1 MIFLISFFLGAILR
15 QTFKILFIKFPQFFS
30 WTYMIKIGRSSS
42 ETPTNYCVFVLRFSV
57 SEHGM
62 PCALERNRN
71 GGCK

>member
-42 ETPTNYCVFVLRFSV
+42 ETPTN
-57 SEHGM
+57 
-62 PCALERNRN
+62 
-71 GGCK
+71 